1 MLSTLLQPFGQ
12 DIWLVDGPVV
22 ESLGFRYPTRM
33 AILRLDDGT
42 LFIWSPVAL
51 SDALRAEANALGEVR
66 FIVAPNT
73 LHHLYIADWQ
83 SAFPDAHVYAAP
95 GLRKRRKDIAFGGEL
110 EDTPPPGWAGA
121 IDQVIVR
128 GNLIT
133 TEVVFF
139 HRASGTVLFTDLLQ
153 NFEPGWFSGW
163 RAIVARLDLM
173 VGREPQVPRKF
184 RTAFVNRTAA
194 RAARDRILAWPV
206 QKVLMAHGKPV
217 EEDAQAFLK
226 RAFRWLTG

>member
-1 MLSTLLQPFGQ
+1 MS
-12 DIWLVDGPVV
+12 
-22 ESLGFRYPTRM
+22 
-33 AILRLDDGT
+33 ILRLEDGA
-42 LFIWSPVAL
+42 LFAWSPVAL
-51 SDALRAEANALGEVR
+51 SDALRAEVNALGEVR

-73 LHHLYIADWQ
+73 LHHLYITDWQ
-83 SAFPDAHVYAAP
+83 SAYPDAQVFAAP
-95 GLRKRRKDIAFGGEL
+95 GLRKRRKDIAFDYDL
-110 EDTPPPGWAGA
+110 DDAAPTGWAGVV
-121 IDQVIVR
+121 DQVVVR

-139 HRASGTVLFTDLLQ
+139 HRASETILFTDLLQ

-173 VGREPQVPRKF
+173 VGHEPQVPRKF
-184 RTAFVNRTAA
+184 RTAFVNRAAA
-194 RAARDRILAWPV
+194 RAALDSILSWPV

-217 EEDAQAFLK
+217 EDDAQVFLK